1 MTTFTQDWFS
11 HNIPGLES
19 IVKLLPSN
27 KDILEIGS
35 FEGRS
40 TCWLLENVLADDG
53 TIYCIDTFSG
63 SEEHKEMGLD
73 FSGVKDRFKANTEEV
88 KKPNQ
93 SIGIMDMPSHIGI
106 SKLMSDER
114 IFDLVYVDG
123 SHMAPDVMS
132 DACMAFHLL
141 ETKGIMVFD
150 DYLWKMEQNMLHTP
164 KVAIDMFTTLFK
176 ERAQIVMVG
185 YQVAIQKV

>member
-1 MTTFTQDWFS
+1 
-11 HNIPGLES
+11 
-19 IVKLLPSN
+19 
-27 KDILEIGS
+27 
-35 FEGRS
+35 
-40 TCWLLENVLADDG
+40 LADDG

-150 DYLWKMEQNMLHTP
+150 DYLWKMEQNTRGFLVLGQNFMRRG
-164 KVAIDMFTTLFK
+164 V
-176 ERAQIVMVG
+176 ERGLDSVQTG
-185 YQVAIQKV
+185 QKHAHG